1 MSAAVGS
8 TPSLTRSGRRS
19 PSLRSSA
26 PSGRQSTTLRL
37 SQAAVSEGS
46 GLTAG
51 AIAADARARA
61 TWSSSG
67 IGCTKLS
74 RPPGKPRPSERYAGL
89 SANATATAA
98 APSPWSAT
106 GDGLD
111 RMSDDDDNIREPRDP
126 RAPIPFAPPKRRR
139 RRDKDGRRRKPKV
152 RKLRLFWI
160 LFGLGALAVVSTIFG
175 MMMAV

>member
-1 MSAAVGS
+1 
-8 TPSLTRSGRRS
+8 
-19 PSLRSSA
+19 
-26 PSGRQSTTLRL
+26 
-37 SQAAVSEGS
+37 
-46 GLTAG
+46 
-51 AIAADARARA
+51 
-61 TWSSSG
+61 
-67 IGCTKLS
+67 KLS

-175 MMMAV
+175 MMMAVASDLPQIENRAEYKKLGANSYLYDDHWRPIGLL

>member
-8 TPSLTRSGRRS
+8 TPSLTRSGRPS

-26 PSGRQSTTLRL
+26 PSGRQSTTLRV
-37 SQAAVSEGS
+37 SQAAVSEGWV
-46 GLTAG
+46 

-67 IGCTKLS
+67 VGCTKLS

-126 RAPIPFAPPKRRR
+126 RAPIPFAPPRRRR